1 MKKLLV
7 VNVGLTA
14 LLGSGMAHA
23 GLSPFYVG
31 AGIGSASN
39 DGSDE
44 QFCPECA
51 GSEFDMDKKNTAH
64 KVYGGVNIT
73 RNLAI
78 EGEYTDLG
86 NTYDLNMNRPTTDG
100 RTETAHA
107 RQKTHGIG
115 ISAKASHHFANGKTS
130 VFGKA
135 GAFAWQNKNKMDYKN
150 LDDVHETYKT
160 TDNGISPTVGVGVEH
175 ELTDNW
181 SVRAGWDR
189 YYNVGKGDQFLHLDE
204 NKNYDDLRSVKTNT
218 DLLYVGATFN
228 F

>member
-7 VNVGLTA
+7 INAGLTA
-14 LLGSGMAHA
+14 LLGSSMAHA
-23 GLSPFYVG
+23 GFSPYYIG
-31 AGIGSASN
+31 AGVGSASN
-39 DGSDE
+39 NGSDT

-51 GSEFDMDKKNTAH
+51 GSQLNMDKKSQGY
-64 KVYGGVNIT
+64 KVYGGVNLT
-73 RNLAI
+73 DNLAI
-78 EGEYTDLG
+78 EGEYADLG
-86 NTYDLNMNRPTTDG
+86 NGYDLTMNRPTTDG

-107 RQKTHGIG
+107 RQKTRGIG
-115 ISAKASHHFANGKTS
+115 VSAKASRRVGDGKTK

-160 TDNGISPTVGVGVEH
+160 SDSGISPTAGVGLEH
-175 ELTDNW
+175 EINENW
-181 SVRAGWDR
+181 SVRAGWDH
-189 YYNVGKGDQFLHLDE
+189 YFNVGKGDQLLHLDE
-204 NKNYDDLRSVKTNT
+204 NKNYNDLRSVKTDT